1 MESSRLTQFG
11 QLLGLSP
18 GMDGPG
24 AKLPSMK
31 KTNAVSILLME
42 LTPAEYRTFW
52 CQVAAEYLPSMIRTF
67 KVAAF
72 NLEDTWHR
80 NLYTLSIDWLVSAR
94 QTLVGHRFIR
104 ENSDVIIAYH
114 LEFLNNLAKLPH
126 SFIRDDPD
134 RIRFL
139 RMLLLTLNNS
149 KNGLMANHLG
159 PYIPVPIPTLAE
171 QSAITRLVHV
181 VSTSRHHYV
190 DADTLDD
197 WSETLLQTMRLG
209 TVDFHFARVDAPRM
223 ILDQWW
229 VCEWARVEGRRT
241 GGDVACVDEDKVEDM
256 RACSKCVAAR
266 KAPTTSLEAAQGRVL
281 QIELVDGWELSAAM
295 EAA

>member
-1 MESSRLTQFG
+1 
-11 QLLGLSP
+11 
-18 GMDGPG
+18 
-24 AKLPSMK
+24 
-31 KTNAVSILLME
+31 
-42 LTPAEYRTFW
+42 
-52 CQVAAEYLPSMIRTF
+52 
-67 KVAAF
+67 
-72 NLEDTWHR
+72 
-80 NLYTLSIDWLVSAR
+80 
-94 QTLVGHRFIR
+94 
-104 ENSDVIIAYH
+104 
-114 LEFLNNLAKLPH
+114 
-126 SFIRDDPD
+126 
-134 RIRFL
+134 
-139 RMLLLTLNNS
+139 
-149 KNGLMANHLG
+149 MANHLG

-256 RACSKCVAAR
+256 RACSKVSVPLAFPSFALADIFVFSVCSPVRRCSLLLPKYVVASSFSPSSSRAQTHSLLIGFLPSSFFR
-266 KAPTTSLEAAQGRVL
+266 APTTSLEAAQGRVL
-281 QIELVDGWELSAAM
+281 QIELVDGWEL
-295 EAA
+295 